1 MKSKAPLSLMEQLIM
16 LLVFSLAAAL
26 CLQVFVLSSQMS
38 RRCDARNQAE
48 ITIQN
53 VAEILKAS
61 QGDLSQC
68 ESILGG
74 SITDNGWQIY
84 YDDKWK
90 ETSVEQAVYQLA
102 IDPVASDLP
111 LLGSAQ
117 IYAMTE
123 ADDILS
129 AVTVSW
135 QEAID
140 E

>member
-53 VAEILKAS
+53 AAEILKAS

-102 IDPVASDLP
+102 IDPVVSDLP
-111 LLGSAQ
+111 LLGSAR

>member
-53 VAEILKAS
+53 AAEILKAS

-74 SITDNGWQIY
+74 SITDKGWQIF

-111 LLGSAQ
+111 LLGSAR

>member
-48 ITIQN
+48 IRIQN
-53 VAEILKAS
+53 AAEILKAS

-68 ESILGG
+68 ESVLGG
-74 SITDNGWQIY
+74 SVREEGWEIY
-84 YDDKWK
+84 YDAKWK
-90 ETSVEQAVYQLA
+90 ETSAEQAVYQLA
-102 IDPVASDLP
+102 IRPITTDLP

-117 IYAMTE
+117 IYAMRE
-123 ADDILS
+123 SDDLLS
-129 AVTVSW
+129 EVTVSW